1 MKDFLLAITRSKSA
15 IFGWVFLLLFVLMA
29 LLGPWI
35 APYDPVK
42 TDLAHRMTP
51 PALSFSALAH
61 VFGTDQLGR
70 DILSRLI
77 AGSRVTLA
85 VAALAVL
92 VGGVVGVLAGL
103 CAGYYGKWVDR
114 ILMRLADVQLSFPLM
129 LLAVLIVAALGPS
142 LPNLIMVLALT
153 TWVRYARIVRGEV
166 LSLREREFVLA
177 ARAAGASPARIV
189 LRHLLPNVMTAVLVV
204 GTLELARV
212 IILESALSFL
222 GLGVQPPSPSW
233 GRMLADGRSYLES
246 AWWLATIPGLAIL
259 LTVLSVNLVGD
270 WLRDHFDPRLT
281 SR

>member
-1 MKDFLLAITRSKSA
+1 
-15 IFGWVFLLLFVLMA
+15 
-29 LLGPWI
+29 
-35 APYDPVK
+35 
-42 TDLAHRMTP
+42 
-51 PALSFSALAH
+51 
-61 VFGTDQLGR
+61 
-70 DILSRLI
+70 
-77 AGSRVTLA
+77 
-85 VAALAVL
+85 
-92 VGGVVGVLAGL
+92 L
-103 CAGYYGKWVDR
+103 CAGYFGKWVDR

-177 ARAAGASPARIV
+177 ARAAGASSTRIV

-233 GRMLADGRSYLES
+233 GRMLADGRAYLES

-281 SR
+281 AR

>member
-1 MKDFLLAITRSKSA
+1 
-15 IFGWVFLLLFVLMA
+15 V
-29 LLGPWI
+29 
-35 APYDPVK
+35 
-42 TDLAHRMTP
+42 
-51 PALSFSALAH
+51 
-61 VFGTDQLGR
+61 
-70 DILSRLI
+70 
-77 AGSRVTLA
+77 
-85 VAALAVL
+85 
-92 VGGVVGVLAGL
+92 
-103 CAGYYGKWVDR
+103 
-114 ILMRLADVQLSFPLM
+114 LMRLADVQLSFPLM

-142 LPNLIMVLALT
+142 LTNLIMVLSLT

-177 ARAAGASPARIV
+177 ARAAGASSVRIV
-189 LRHLLPNVMTAVLVV
+189 LRHILPNVMTAVLVV

-246 AWWLATIPGLAIL
+246 AWWLATIPGLAIM

-270 WLRDHFDPRLT
+270 WLRDHFDPRLSS